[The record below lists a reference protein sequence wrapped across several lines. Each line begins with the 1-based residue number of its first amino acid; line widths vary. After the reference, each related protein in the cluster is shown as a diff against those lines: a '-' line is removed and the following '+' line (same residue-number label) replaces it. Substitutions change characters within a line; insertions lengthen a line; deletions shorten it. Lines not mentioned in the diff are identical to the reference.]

1 MQGRNTNIITFV
13 YTLKAFTSKLSNWK
27 RKIRIKNYSMFE
39 KLEILLDNRENKLA
53 VQIENG
59 ILKHLLTLENEFERY
74 FSEITNNELDF
85 FRNLFTFSV
94 EKLSD
99 ECQDEFLELVKVN
112 VLYVSRQAYH
122 EKLLTQ
128 FWIEMKDSYSKTTE
142 KALRILIPYMS
153 KYLREAGFSTL
164 LQIKTKQRNRFNVED
179 DQRCALS
186 QTIPRI

>member
-1 MQGRNTNIITFV
+1 
-13 YTLKAFTSKLSNWK
+13 
-27 RKIRIKNYSMFE
+27 MFE

-59 ILKHLLTLENEFERY
+59 ILKHLSTLENEFERY

-99 ECQDEFLELVKVN
+99 ECQDEFLELVN
-112 VLYVSRQAYH
+112 VSLARQAYH

-128 FWIEMKDSYSKTTE
+128 F
-142 KALRILIPYMS
+142 
-153 KYLREAGFSTL
+153 
-164 LQIKTKQRNRFNVED
+164 
-179 DQRCALS
+179 
-186 QTIPRI
+186 